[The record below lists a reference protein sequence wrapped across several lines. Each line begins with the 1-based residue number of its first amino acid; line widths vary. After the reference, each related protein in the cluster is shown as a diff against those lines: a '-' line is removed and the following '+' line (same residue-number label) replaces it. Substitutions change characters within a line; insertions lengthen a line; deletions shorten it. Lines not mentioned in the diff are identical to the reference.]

1 MALDISLIFR
11 AVNIIAAV
19 FIIVGGVSTI
29 IKGGTYR
36 RVCVCLRLVPFWV
49 SFALTVLFEFKL
61 PSQITRYASFMFGFG
76 GRAIFYIFIGG
87 ITLNYGPLSI
97 ACGVIVLLIGV
108 VYLVLEFV
116 PGIQT
121 PTNMQMEAFE
131 QSLGY
136 NSVRTTAP
144 MPPQQHAG
152 IPHEY
157 DSAHASEAA
166 ASPYPTKTYVSDGAV
181 V

>member
-1 MALDISLIFR
+1 M
-11 AVNIIAAV
+11 
-19 FIIVGGVSTI
+19 
-29 IKGGTYR
+29 
-36 RVCVCLRLVPFWV
+36 
-49 SFALTVLFEFKL
+49 
-61 PSQITRYASFMFGFG
+61 
-76 GRAIFYIFIGG
+76 
-87 ITLNYGPLSI
+87 
-97 ACGVIVLLIGV
+97 LLIGV

-144 MPPQQHAG
+144 MPPPQQHAG

-157 DSAHASEAA
+157 DSAHATEAA

>member
-1 MALDISLIFR
+1 M
-11 AVNIIAAV
+11 
-19 FIIVGGVSTI
+19 
-29 IKGGTYR
+29 
-36 RVCVCLRLVPFWV
+36 CW
-49 SFALTVLFEFKL
+49 
-61 PSQITRYASFMFGFG
+61 Q
-76 GRAIFYIFIGG
+76 
-87 ITLNYGPLSI
+87 
-97 ACGVIVLLIGV
+97 VLLIGV

-144 MPPQQHAG
+144 MPQQNAG
-152 IPHEY
+152 VPHEY